1 MVRLCQGINFDVP
14 LRFHMTSH
22 DPWVLKMIS
31 TTGHGLSL
39 TVGRM
44 LMESHC
50 DIAIQM
56 SGKRFEMTR
65 TFPEA

>member
-39 TVGRM
+39 TVGLM

-56 SGKRFEMTR
+56 SVKLFEMTR